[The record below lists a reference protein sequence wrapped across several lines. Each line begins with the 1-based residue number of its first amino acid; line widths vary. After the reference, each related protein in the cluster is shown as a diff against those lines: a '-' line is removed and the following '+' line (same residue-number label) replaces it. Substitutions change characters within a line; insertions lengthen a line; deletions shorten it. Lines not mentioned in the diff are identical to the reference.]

1 MATQFRADHV
11 GSFLRPDEVK
21 QARDAFRA
29 GSITEEA
36 LRAIENEHILRV
48 IEVQK
53 QSGIGIYSDGELRRS
68 GWAGGFG
75 ESVEGYIEGDPAVS
89 MPFQGGRADWS
100 QTATGI
106 TPDNPIGVPGGGGG
120 GRVIGE
126 KLRQVRRLTGH
137 ESAFIKANAPGP
149 YKVTMPAASYV
160 TARGYKPGVT
170 DKVYESRAAVL
181 ADAAAI
187 IRDEVVTLIEEGC
200 PYVQIDNPHYPDYI
214 PDERRAQWTAL
225 GVDQDQ
231 ALSDDID
238 ADNASIQGVDR
249 SNTIVAMHL
258 CRGNGAFG
266 AYHTSGGYD
275 RIAEQLF
282 TRLNVDAW
290 LLEYDSERAG
300 GFEPLRFMPKGKT
313 VVLGL
318 VTTKAG
324 ELESPDLL
332 LSRIEEAT
340 KYVDMDDLALSPQ
353 CGFAS
358 TLQGNPLAWDD
369 QLKKLELVVETAR
382 RAWG

>member
-11 GSFLRPDEVK
+11 GSFLRPAEVK
-21 QARDAFRA
+21 EARQAFVA
-29 GSITEEA
+29 GQLTEDA
-36 LRAIENEHILRV
+36 LRKVEDEHILRV
-48 IEVQK
+48 IELQK
-53 QSGIGIYSDGELRRS
+53 QSGIGIYTDGEIRRS

-75 ESVEGYIEGDPAVS
+75 ESVEGYIEGAPAVS
-89 MPFQGGRADWS
+89 MPFQGGRSDWVG
-100 QTATGI
+100 AGI

-120 GRVIGE
+120 GRVIGGV
-126 KLRQVRRLTGH
+126 LTQTRRLTGH
-137 ESAFIKANAPGP
+137 ESAFIKQHAPGP

-170 DKVYESRAAVL
+170 DQVYESRVAVL
-181 ADAAAI
+181 ADAATI
-187 IRDEVVTLIEEGC
+187 IRGEVVTLIEEGC

-214 PDERRAQWTAL
+214 PDDRRAQWTAL
-225 GVDQDQ
+225 GIDQDQ
-231 ALSDDID
+231 ALSDDIE
-238 ADNASIQGVDR
+238 ADNASVRGVDR

-266 AYHTSGGYD
+266 AFHTSGGYD

-282 TRLNVDAW
+282 SRLEVDAW

-300 GFEPLRFMPKGKT
+300 GFEPLRFMPKGVT

-324 ELESPDLL
+324 EMESQDLL
-332 LSRIEEAT
+332 LSRIEEAA
-340 KYVDMDDLALSPQ
+340 KYADMDDLALSPQ
-353 CGFAS
+353 CGFSS
-358 TLQGNPLAWDD
+358 TLQGNPLQWDD
-369 QLKKLELVVETAR
+369 QLRKLELVVETAR